1 MHALRCTVR
10 RADPGTQ
17 RRGLTTSTGK
27 NVFSPGTTPEH
38 QRNFIAMV
46 SCLAYACYKHGD
58 VIRVGVATATND
70 HRLGAQEAPP
80 AIISLYTGIT
90 MEEHIKKVM
99 EGGPLEGYKEEKGK
113 LDTGAR
119 ATVNLERNLE
129 DRNRTA
135 PFPFCGNRFEFRAV
149 GSAQNI
155 NFPLAMLN
163 SAVAEGMSVLSGK
176 VESGMDL
183 RDAVA
188 EMFKE
193 NWPTVFNGNGYSEE
207 WNGPGGE
214 AERRGLLNL
223 RTSVEAYALL
233 CSEKN
238 EKLFSSMGVFRPKE
252 LRARQNVLYENYV
265 QHILIEA
272 NTMIDMMKQGV
283 IPACAR
289 DLQGY
294 TGTPLAGKREQL
306 YSLLALQTDTLVDVA
321 RNLPHG
327 SIADEAEYCCNVI
340 LPAMNELRATCDE
353 AEGECA
359 ASLWPYP
366 SYTQLTLSHHS
377 EPPLV

>member
-1 MHALRCTVR
+1 MRT
-10 RADPGTQ
+10 
-17 RRGLTTSTGK
+17 
-27 NVFSPGTTPEH
+27 
-38 QRNFIAMV
+38 
-46 SCLAYACYKHGD
+46 
-58 VIRVGVATATND
+58 GVATATND

-90 MEEHIKKVM
+90 MEEHIKKIL

-113 LDTGAR
+113 LDTGAM

-155 NFPLAMLN
+155 NFPLALLN
-163 SAVAEGMSVLSGK
+163 TAVAEGMSVLSDK
-176 VESGMDL
+176 VESGMDI

-188 EMFKE
+188 EMFRM

-223 RTSVEAYALL
+223 RTSIDAYETL
-233 CSEKN
+233 CTPKN
-238 EKLFSSMGVFRPKE
+238 EKLFESMNVFKPHE
-252 LRARQNVLYENYV
+252 LHARQEVLYENYA
-265 QHILIEA
+265 QHVLIEA
-272 NTMIDMMKQGV
+272 HTMLDMMKQGV

-294 TGTPLAGKREQL
+294 TGTPLAGKRESL
-306 YSLLALQTDTLVDVA
+306 YSLLAMQTDTLADLVGS
-321 RNLPHG
+321 LPHG
-327 SIADEAEYCCNVI
+327 SVPEEAKYCCDVI
-340 LPAMNELRATCDE
+340 LPAMDELRATCDE

-366 SYTQLTLSHHS
+366 SYFNLAFSHHS

>member
-1 MHALRCTVR
+1 
-10 RADPGTQ
+10 
-17 RRGLTTSTGK
+17 
-27 NVFSPGTTPEH
+27 
-38 QRNFIAMV
+38 
-46 SCLAYACYKHGD
+46 
-58 VIRVGVATATND
+58 
-70 HRLGAQEAPP
+70 
-80 AIISLYTGIT
+80 
-90 MEEHIKKVM
+90 
-99 EGGPLEGYKEEKGK
+99 
-113 LDTGAR
+113 
-119 ATVNLERNLE
+119 
-129 DRNRTA
+129 
-135 PFPFCGNRFEFRAV
+135 
-149 GSAQNI
+149 
-155 NFPLAMLN
+155 MLN

-214 AERRGLLNL
+214 AEKRGLLNL

-238 EKLFSSMGVFRPKE
+238 EKLFSSMGVFKPKE
-252 LRARQNVLYENYV
+252 LQARQNVLYENYV
-265 QHILIEA
+265 QHILIEV

-306 YSLLALQTDTLVDVA
+306 YSLLAMQTDTLADLA
-321 RNLPHG
+321 GNLPHG
-327 SIADEAEYCCNVI
+327 SIVDEAEYCCNVI
-340 LPAMNELRATCDE
+340 LPAMNDLRATCDE

>member
-1 MHALRCTVR
+1 MCNRNRANCQQLTIHRQNVLICCSIGHQIDGRKFVLRWRDFV
-10 RADPGTQ
+10 
-17 RRGLTTSTGK
+17 
-27 NVFSPGTTPEH
+27 V
-38 QRNFIAMV
+38 
-46 SCLAYACYKHGD
+46 
-58 VIRVGVATATND
+58 
-70 HRLGAQEAPP
+70 
-80 AIISLYTGIT
+80 
-90 MEEHIKKVM
+90 
-99 EGGPLEGYKEEKGK
+99 
-113 LDTGAR
+113 
-119 ATVNLERNLE
+119 RNLE

-163 SAVAEGMSVLSGK
+163 TAVAEGMSVLSSK
-176 VESGMDL
+176 VESGMEL

-207 WNGPGGE
+207 WNGEGGE

-223 RTSVEAYALL
+223 RTSVDAYDTL

-238 EKLFSSMGVFRPKE
+238 ETLFASMNVFKPHE
-252 LRARQNVLYENYV
+252 LQARQNVLYENYT

-272 NTMIDMMKQGV
+272 NTMLDMMKQGV

-294 TGTPLAGKREQL
+294 TGTPLAGKREKL
-306 YSLLALQTDTLVDVA
+306 YSLLAMQTDTLADLVES
-321 RNLPHG
+321 LPHA
-327 SIADEAEYCCNVI
+327 SLADEARYCCDVI
-340 LPAMNELRATCDE
+340 LPAMNELRDTCDE

-359 ASLWPYP
+359 SALWPYP
-366 SYTQLTLSHHS
+366 SYFNITLSHHS